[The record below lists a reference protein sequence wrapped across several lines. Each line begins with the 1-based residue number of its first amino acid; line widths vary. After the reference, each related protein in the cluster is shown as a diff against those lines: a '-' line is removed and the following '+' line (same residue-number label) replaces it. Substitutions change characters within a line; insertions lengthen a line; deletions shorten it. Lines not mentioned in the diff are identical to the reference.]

1 MNKVNSILFSLLFL
15 IAVSE
20 ARRGCCS
27 WHGGVCG
34 CMCCDG
40 SSLSYKCAPYYP
52 SCVEKPVRS
61 KKNAEKIS
69 QDSLMVIQTS
79 LKELGYYTGEVDGL
93 YGRNTSKAIKK
104 FQKDND
110 LDASGDIDSGTEDR
124 LNEKVT
130 TE

>member
-1 MNKVNSILFSLLFL
+1 
-15 IAVSE
+15 
-20 ARRGCCS
+20 
-27 WHGGVCG
+27 
-34 CMCCDG
+34 
-40 SSLSYKCAPYYP
+40 
-52 SCVEKPVRS
+52 
-61 KKNAEKIS
+61 
-69 QDSLMVIQTS
+69 MVIQTS